1 MHELIIKADTDNLD
15 KVITFVEEQLEAFG
29 CPMKVQTQIDIAV
42 EEIFV
47 NIAHY
52 AYTSE
57 IGDVS
62 IMINLHDEPKEV
74 TIVFMDSGIPYNP
87 LERPDPD
94 TSLSAEERQIGGL
107 GIYMVKK
114 SVDFLEYEY
123 RDGKNVFTI
132 GKKF

>member
-15 KVITFVEEQLEAFG
+15 KVITFVEEQLEAFS

-107 GIYMVKK
+107 GVYMVKK
-114 SVDFLEYEY
+114 SMDFLEYEY

-132 GKKF
+132 VKKF

>member
-1 MHELIIKADTDNLD
+1 MHELTIKAVTENLD
-15 KVITFVEEQLEAFG
+15 KVTAFVEEQLETAG

-52 AYTSE
+52 AYAPET
-57 IGDVS
+57 GDAS
-62 IMINLHDEPKEV
+62 IVIDLHDEPKEIR
-74 TIVFMDSGIPYNP
+74 IVFMDSGTPYNP
-87 LERPDPD
+87 LARPDPD

-114 SVDFLEYEY
+114 SMDFTEYEY
-123 RDGKNVFTI
+123 RDGKNVLTI
-132 GKKF
+132 GKRF